1 MSRNRLATVSM
12 VALLV
17 LSSASALH
25 AQGQG
30 GRGRGGRGGGGGF
43 FGSREG
49 MRLNLIANPKVQED
63 LKLGDE
69 EKSKIQAAME
79 ELGAE
84 RQKAFAGGQDQSN
97 EERQKAFAS
106 LQEKTKS
113 TWEKAAKALS
123 KEQLERLDQISLQ
136 QMGVGALSD
145 ETVAKSLMLTD
156 EQTKK
161 LQEVGAEIGGK
172 MREAGFG
179 EEAREKR
186 AELQKEMTEKSLA
199 VLTDDQ
205 RAQFAKMQ
213 GEKID
218 LPPGGGF
225 GFGGGRGGRG
235 RGRPQ

>member
-1 MSRNRLATVSM
+1 MSRNRLAIASM

-17 LSSASALH
+17 VSSASILH

-30 GRGRGGRGGGGGF
+30 GRGQGRGRGF
-43 FGSREG
+43 FGSRDS
-49 MRLNLIANPKVQED
+49 MRLNLLAVPKVQED
-63 LKLGDE
+63 LKLSDE
-69 EKSKIQAAME
+69 QKSKSQAAIE
-79 ELGAE
+79 ELSAE
-84 RQKAFAGGQDQSN
+84 RQKVFAGGQNLSD

-113 TWEKAAKALS
+113 SWEAAAKSLS
-123 KEQLERLDQISLQ
+123 KEQLARLDQISLQ
-136 QMGVGALSD
+136 AMGAGALSD
-145 ETVAKSLMLTD
+145 ETVAETLMLTE
-156 EQTKK
+156 EQKNK

-179 EEAREKR
+179 EGSQEKR

-205 RAQFAKMQ
+205 RAEFAKMQ
-213 GEKID
+213 GEKLD
-218 LPPGGGF
+218 LPFGAGF

-235 RGRPQ
+235 RPE

>member
-1 MSRNRLATVSM
+1 MSRNRLAMVSM

-17 LSSASALH
+17 VSSASALH

-30 GRGRGGRGGGGGF
+30 GRGRGRGF
-43 FGSREG
+43 FGSRDV
-49 MRLNLIANPKVQED
+49 MRLNLLALPKVQED
-63 LKLGDE
+63 LKLSDE
-69 EKSKIQAAME
+69 QKSKSQAAME
-79 ELGAE
+79 ELSAE
-84 RQKAFAGGQDQSN
+84 RQKVFAGGQNLSD

-113 TWEKAAKALS
+113 SWETAAKSLS

-136 QMGVGALSD
+136 QMGAGALSD
-145 ETVAKSLMLTD
+145 ETVAKTLMLTED
-156 EQTKK
+156 QQKK
-161 LQEVGAEIGGK
+161 LGEVGAEVGGK
-172 MREAGFG
+172 MRELGFG
-179 EEAREKR
+179 EGTQEKR

-205 RAQFAKMQ
+205 RSQFAKMQ
-213 GEKID
+213 GEKLE
-218 LPPGGGF
+218 LPFGAGF